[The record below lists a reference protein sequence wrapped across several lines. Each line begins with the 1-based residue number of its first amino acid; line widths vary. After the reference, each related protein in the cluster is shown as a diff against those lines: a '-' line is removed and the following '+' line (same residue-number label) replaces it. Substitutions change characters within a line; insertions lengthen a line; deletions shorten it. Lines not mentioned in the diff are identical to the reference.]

1 MGYLDHCR
9 RKSSRHRLGAAVLEL
24 HNLRKSYGKLT
35 VTDDLSLTIE
45 QNELRAIIGP
55 NGAGKTSL
63 IAQISGELVPDSG
76 ELSFDGRS
84 LSPLSV
90 PVRRQLGISRTYQIT
105 SLFRNFSALDNVR
118 LAVQSLESR
127 GKSLFGDA
135 RKNPAITKAAFNLL
149 EFVGLASRANAIV
162 SNLAHGEQRQLEI
175 AMALAGSPAV
185 LLLDEPTAGM
195 GADDTNRVQALI
207 ASIKGTRTIILIEH
221 DMPIVFAVADRVTVL
236 VNGREIATGS
246 PNEVRR
252 DEQVKASY
260 LGDEDA

>member
-1 MGYLDHCR
+1 
-9 RKSSRHRLGAAVLEL
+9 
-24 HNLRKSYGKLT
+24 
-35 VTDDLSLTIE
+35 
-45 QNELRAIIGP
+45 
-55 NGAGKTSL
+55 
-63 IAQISGELVPDSG
+63 
-76 ELSFDGRS
+76 
-84 LSPLSV
+84 
-90 PVRRQLGISRTYQIT
+90 
-105 SLFRNFSALDNVR
+105 
-118 LAVQSLESR
+118 
-127 GKSLFGDA
+127 
-135 RKNPAITKAAFNLL
+135 
-149 EFVGLASRANAIV
+149 
-162 SNLAHGEQRQLEI
+162 
-175 AMALAGSPAV
+175 MALAGSPAV